1 MTVDGVRR
9 QWPLLSVL
17 SMILMALAFVAADRF
32 RVGSVLLALAVVYA
46 VALRAA
52 LTDDAAGLLVVRS
65 RRVDLIVLG
74 VLALGL
80 LVLSFWVPPPQ

>member
-1 MTVDGVRR
+1 MVAALRR
-9 QWPLLSVL
+9 QWPILTVL
-17 SMILMALAFVAADRF
+17 SMIVVALVFVAADRF

-52 LTDDAAGLLVVRS
+52 LPDDVVGLLAVRS

-74 VLALGL
+74 VMAASLMILAL
-80 LVLSFWVPPPQ
+80 WVPPPQ